1 MRLIESNHCE
11 GSCMFYFRYYDIDKC
26 ELCDSVL
33 FAGDFRSSEEMI
45 ARIKGVIHEPVGT
58 LWYNDEPNVHPGY
71 DPCTLDE
78 AVGFMVGTIQKEEK
92 KNPNLLVFFGFFT
105 MKKEDA

>member
-1 MRLIESNHCE
+1 M
-11 GSCMFYFRYYDIDKC
+11 
-26 ELCDSVL
+26 
-33 FAGDFRSSEEMI
+33 
-45 ARIKGVIHEPVGT
+45 GT